1 MKSRRIVSAHGWA
14 SVGVQRIDSGQY
26 LIRAE
31 RPDGS
36 MATRVM
42 EPTDSKLEALLLAKK
57 AMEAKDLEA
66 RFEAKLRE
74 VYPSVF

>member
-1 MKSRRIVSAHGWA
+1 MRSRKLVSAHGWA
-14 SVGVQRIDSGQY
+14 SVGVQRLDTGQY

-36 MATRVM
+36 MATKVM
-42 EPTDSKLEALLLAKK
+42 DATDSKLEALLLAKK
-57 AMEAKDLEA
+57 AMKQRQLEA
-66 RFEAKLRE
+66 SFDAKLRE